1 MSTTITFRTDE
12 QLKNRATV
20 LFDSMGM
27 NLSTALN
34 LFMRQAVIKQKFPCS
49 LESGMIKDAV
59 ASYPANF
66 FSLFGTGANLGLDE
80 EPEEL
85 LPDAE
90 EISL

>member
-12 QLKNRATV
+12 ALKERATV

-27 NLSTALN
+27 NLSMALN

-49 LESGMIKDAV
+49 LESGMIRDA
-59 ASYPANF
+59 AATYPANF
-66 FSLFGTGANLGLDE
+66 FSLFGTGNQLGFDA

-85 LPDAE
+85 LPDTEAIE
-90 EISL
+90 L